1 MGNIFGNDKKKEFF
15 DSLERLMVPLE
26 YLARKSNNY
35 QLRFLYD
42 SEKYRKTYL
51 NLSENELINLISK
64 NCGEFNNNL
73 NIILNSGKC
82 EMNECFNSFEINGY
96 LKNIIYWKQCCPKY
110 ANIFTQIEN
119 FFIQIRNKYLELNKN
134 ITQPLQYNEL
144 NNGVEE
150 YKEDNY
156 DNNEQIVYQNY
167 QAQEQQQ
174 ILINKQKVIQAQ
186 ELTLLNDNFGRAL
199 ASLECFANRFSG
211 KILSNVFGY
220 YDMFNLG
227 KTQDMVELQ
236 KKAFLQTQ
244 IFKLAYEDY
253 IRKYGA
259 YDIPSNINIEYIK
272 NLINLWFQNVS
283 EEYKFMY
290 QGMFNTISSLKN
302 DIFNKNFQNYSEQ
315 VKDAQMDP
323 TKIASFAPC
332 VFYYNQQRCEEAKN
346 QYLEEGTITSTL
358 NINQTYTNDKNAEQM
373 EQQILLN
380 QNLIKEQEEMK
391 DLK

>member
-1 MGNIFGNDKKKEFF
+1 MGNDNKKSESFTK
-15 DSLERLMVPLE
+15 LMNLLE
-26 YLARKSNNY
+26 YLTYKTSKKIPFPNKGKNFNIYMNMSNEALIEEIKKS
-35 QLRFLYD
+35 L
-42 SEKYRKTYL
+42 
-51 NLSENELINLISK
+51 K
-64 NCGEFNNNL
+64 NCEDEL
-73 NIILNSGKC
+73 NKILNS
-82 EMNECFNSFEINGY
+82 
-96 LKNIIYWKQCCPKY
+96 PKY
-110 ANIFTQIEN
+110 SPGCIFKSEEIDKFTNQIN
-119 FFIQIRNKYLELNKN
+119 DWKKYCPNQHNLFYRTKKLFDKIQDKD
-134 ITQPLQYNEL
+134 YNM
-144 NNGVEE
+144 VEE
-150 YKEDNY
+150 DKMDMEGNEGPAIIN
-156 DNNEQIVYQNY
+156 NNESI
-167 QAQEQQQ
+167 QQQ
-174 ILINKQKVIQAQ
+174 KLINKQKVIQAQ
-186 ELTLLNDNFGRAL
+186 ELALLNDNFGRAL
-199 ASLECFANRFSG
+199 ASLECFANRVAG
-211 KILSNVFGY
+211 KILSNVFNY
-220 YDMFNLG
+220 YDMFSLG
-227 KTQDMVELQ
+227 SSQDLVELQ
-236 KKAFLQTQ
+236 KKAFVQTQ

-283 EEYKFMY
+283 EEYKFIY

-302 DIFNKNFQNYSEQ
+302 DIFDKNFQNYSEQ
-315 VKDAQMDP
+315 VKDVQMDP

>member
-1 MGNIFGNDKKKEFF
+1 MGNFVGNDKKKEFF

-73 NIILNSGKC
+73 NIILNSGKR

-96 LKNIIYWKQCCPKY
+96 LNNIIYWKQCCPKY
-110 ANIFTQIEN
+110 ANIFTHIEN
-119 FFIQIRNKYLELNKN
+119 FFIQIRNKYLELSKN

-186 ELTLLNDNFGRAL
+186 ELALLNDNFGRAL
-199 ASLECFANRFSG
+199 ASLECFANRVAG
-211 KILSNVFGY
+211 KILSNVFNY
-220 YDMFNLG
+220 YDMFSLG
-227 KTQDMVELQ
+227 GSQDLVELQ
-236 KKAFLQTQ
+236 KKAFVQTQ

-259 YDIPSNINIEYIK
+259 YDVPVNIDTSTIQKYLVIWIYHVPN
-272 NLINLWFQNVS
+272 
-283 EEYKFMY
+283 EYKTMY
-290 QGMFNTISSLKN
+290 QGMSNIINSLKN
-302 DIFNKNFQNYSEQ
+302 TAFDKKFRYYSQQAKNA
-315 VKDAQMDP
+315 KMDP
-323 TKIASFAPC
+323 TKIASFAPG
-332 VFYYNQQRCEEAKN
+332 VYYYNQQRCDEAKN
-346 QYLEEGTITSTL
+346 QYLEEGRIISKL
-358 NINQTYTNDKNAEQM
+358 NINQTYKDDKKAEYLYN
-373 EQQILLN
+373 QI
-380 QNLIKEQEEMK
+380 QNNYKNHEDRKFYE

>member
-1 MGNIFGNDKKKEFF
+1 VD
-15 DSLERLMVPLE
+15 
-26 YLARKSNNY
+26 
-35 QLRFLYD
+35 
-42 SEKYRKTYL
+42 
-51 NLSENELINLISK
+51 NLSLT
-64 NCGEFNNNL
+64 
-73 NIILNSGKC
+73 
-82 EMNECFNSFEINGY
+82 
-96 LKNIIYWKQCCPKY
+96 KNIIYWKQCCPKY
-110 ANIFTQIEN
+110 ANIFTHIEN
-119 FFIQIRNKYLELNKN
+119 FFIQIRNKYLELSKN

-253 IRKYGA
+253 IRKYHN
-259 YDIPSNINIEYIK
+259 YTVPENIDIKTISNYIVNWMYYVPK
-272 NLINLWFQNVS
+272 DQQL
-283 EEYKFMY
+283 MY
-290 QGMFNTISSLKN
+290 QGMFNIINSSKN
-302 DIFNKNFQNYSEQ
+302 LSFDKKFKSYSQQAKNA
-315 VKDAQMDP
+315 KMDP
-323 TKIASFAPC
+323 NKIASFAPG
-332 VFYYNQQRCEEAKN
+332 VYYYNVQRCDEAKN
-346 QYLEEGTITSTL
+346 QYLEEGKISSIL
-358 NINQTYTNDKNAEQM
+358 NINQTYKDDTKAVYLNYQIQNNQQNQQDK
-373 EQQILLN
+373 IFYS
-380 QNLIKEQEEMK
+380 

>member
-1 MGNIFGNDKKKEFF
+1 MGNFFGNDKKKEFF

-73 NIILNSGKC
+73 NIILNSGKR

-96 LKNIIYWKQCCPKY
+96 LNNIIYWKQCCPKY
-110 ANIFTQIEN
+110 ANIFTHIEN
-119 FFIQIRNKYLELNKN
+119 FFIQIRNKYLELSKN

-283 EEYKFMY
+283 EEYKFIY

-302 DIFNKNFQNYSEQ
+302 DIFDKNFQNYSEQ

-346 QYLEEGTITSTL
+346 QYLEKGTITSTL

-373 EQQILLN
+373 EQQIIIN
-380 QNLIKEQEEMK
+380 QNLINEQEEMK